1 MSTALAKTPDS
12 LGPIGTKEKPL
23 SMSMPVSPSRD
34 SPRGSILKKSMRY
47 DAATTAKTPSN
58 FKESGSKSVKGKD
71 KNGKLTFSD
80 NLNQVKEVDNWK
92 KYNSEEETHGKACCN
107 TF

>member
-1 MSTALAKTPDS
+1 MSTAQAKTPEALS
-12 LGPIGTKEKPL
+12 PAGVKERPL
-23 SMSMPVSPSRD
+23 SMSLPGSPTRD

-58 FKESGSKSVKGKD
+58 FKENGSKSS
-71 KNGKLTFSD
+71 KNNNKSSKLTFSD

-92 KYNSEEETHGKACCN
+92 KYNSDEEAHSKACCN
-107 TF
+107 IF